1 MRLKNK
7 KTITENQLVDK
18 FKKVLNEAPP
28 MSFGQEVGGA
38 RPAGSLKGKIEGGEL
53 PLSKFGLTQAQVD
66 FFTSEA
72 FKESVVKIERLFNI

>member
-18 FKKVLNEAPP
+18 FKKLLNEAPP

-38 RPAGSLKGKIEGGEL
+38 EQVVQHGRGGQ
-53 PLSKFGLTQAQVD
+53 P
-66 FFTSEA
+66 
-72 FKESVVKIERLFNI
+72 